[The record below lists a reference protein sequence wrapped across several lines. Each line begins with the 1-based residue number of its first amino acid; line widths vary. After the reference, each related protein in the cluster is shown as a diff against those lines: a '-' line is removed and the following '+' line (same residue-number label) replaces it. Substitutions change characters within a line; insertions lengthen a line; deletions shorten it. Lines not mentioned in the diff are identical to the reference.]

1 MYTEIID
8 NKRVLKENLEIDLWE
23 ELADF
28 LEECH
33 FTIKERLPLLVL
45 SQLDHIYV
53 SGMCNPSHR
62 TLSIFLNNN
71 DKEVLRAK
79 STSSLWVVKLNET
92 EQGFYTDRQLADLLL
107 RTIREEWSSR

>member
-8 NKRVLKENLEIDLWE
+8 KKRVLKENLEIDLWE
-23 ELADF
+23 ELSEL

-45 SQLDHIYV
+45 CQLDHIYV
-53 SGMCNPSHR
+53 SGMSSPATR

-79 STSSLWVVKLNET
+79 STTTLWIVRLNEV

-107 RTIREEWSSR
+107 ETIREEWSKK